1 MVSGKTH
8 FADKLASYSG
18 QDNLSSHQQGEA
30 LFDEESESWTE
41 ILLGLLQ
48 YSTYADTRPS
58 GIVPILLKPIQ
69 SKHNKLWSNIEENLG
84 LRDCILNC

>member
-1 MVSGKTH
+1 
-8 FADKLASYSG
+8 
-18 QDNLSSHQQGEA
+18 
-30 LFDEESESWTE
+30 
-41 ILLGLLQ
+41 LGLLQ

-69 SKHNKLWSNIEENLG
+69 GKHNKLWSNIEENLG